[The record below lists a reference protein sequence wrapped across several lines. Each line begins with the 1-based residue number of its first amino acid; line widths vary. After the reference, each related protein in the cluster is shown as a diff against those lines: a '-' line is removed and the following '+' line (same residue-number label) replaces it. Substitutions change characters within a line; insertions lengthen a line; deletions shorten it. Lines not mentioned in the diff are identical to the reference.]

1 MFSDPELSVY
11 FTVGCRRFAQV
22 VYVHT
27 YKQKIYLFSL
37 LYHIQKLFKK
47 GANLKGKNVMSIVA
61 MLRISNGLPADLSLH
76 MRSTDLH
83 VYESNEDIWRVKLYF
98 SNQDNTIFVFFK
110 NWQERFKNQPAGQC
124 LAKKCKKK
132 LEMISSNLAV
142 TLGAKKN
149 DNKSRREKRKTKYF
163 LANWA

>member
-98 SNQDNTIFVFFK
+98 SNQGNTIFVFSKIDKSALKISPRANALRK
-110 NWQERFKNQPAGQC
+110 NV
-124 LAKKCKKK
+124 KKVGNDQQQFGCNIRGKKK
-132 LEMISSNLAV
+132 
-142 TLGAKKN
+142 
-149 DNKSRREKRKTKYF
+149 R
-163 LANWA
+163 